1 MEKQKSP
8 ELLSPAGDWPHL
20 QLAVAFGA
28 DAVYLAS
35 DAFGMRFSAGSFGGG
50 RLREAVDYCR
60 QRNVDVHLVCNTL
73 PRNDE
78 LRQLPAFFEE
88 AVQAGV
94 TALIVADLGVFS
106 LAQRYAPGIPLHV
119 STQAGVVNY
128 ESARMWHELGASRV
142 ILARELPLTEITE
155 LKARCPAGLEVE
167 MFAHGAM
174 CVSFSGRCVLS
185 NYMTGRDA
193 NRGQCAQPCRYRYT
207 LMEEKRPGE
216 YFPVFENDQG
226 TFIFNSRDLC
236 TIDYIPALMEAGVD
250 SLKLEG
256 RAKTAYYT
264 AVVTNAYRH
273 AIDAAAAGEPLS
285 PVWRAELD
293 KISHRPYGPG
303 FLFGRRQDSEYSADS
318 RYIRDWQVCAQVVS
332 CTPEGLATLSLN
344 NKFSAG
350 DPVELL
356 APGMEP
362 MAFDAPLMTDEDG
375 VILREPRHPQMRFRM
390 QLPCPVPPLSL
401 LRKYTGA

>member
-1 MEKQKSP
+1 MNMIRKP
-8 ELLSPAGDWPHL
+8 ELLAPAGDWPHL

-28 DAVYLAS
+28 DAVYLAADS
-35 DAFGMRFSAGSFGGG
+35 FGMRASAASFGGD
-50 RLREAVDYCR
+50 RLRAAVDYCR
-60 QRNVDVHLVCNTL
+60 QRDVAVHLTCNTL

-78 LRQLPAFFEE
+78 LRRLPAFLEQAKE
-88 AVQAGV
+88 AGV
-94 TALIVADLGVFS
+94 SALIVADLGVFS
-106 LAQRYAPGIPLHV
+106 LARRYAPGVPLHV
-119 STQAGVVNY
+119 STQAGIVNY
-128 ESARMWHELGASRV
+128 ETARMWHELGAARV
-142 ILARELPLTEITE
+142 ILARELPLSEIAE
-155 LKARCPAGLEVE
+155 LKAHCPAGLEIE

-216 YFPVFENDQG
+216 YFPVFEDDAG
-226 TFIFNSRDLC
+226 TYIFNSKDLC
-236 TIDYIPALMEAGVD
+236 TIDHIPAILAAGVD

-256 RAKTAYYT
+256 RAKTAYYA

-273 AIDAAAAGEPLS
+273 AIDAAAAGETLS
-285 PVWRAELD
+285 PIWREELN
-293 KISHRPYGPG
+293 KISHRPYGTG
-303 FLFGRRQDSEYSADS
+303 FLFGRQTDSEYVEDS
-318 RYIRDWQVCAQVVS
+318 RYIRDWQVCAQVLS

-356 APGMEP
+356 IPGEEP
-362 MAFDAPLMTDEDG
+362 LSFDAPLMTDEDG
-375 VILREPRHPQMRFRM
+375 LPLREPRHPQMRFHM
-390 QLPCPVPPLSL
+390 QLPRVVPPLSL
-401 LRKYTGA
+401 LRKYTGK